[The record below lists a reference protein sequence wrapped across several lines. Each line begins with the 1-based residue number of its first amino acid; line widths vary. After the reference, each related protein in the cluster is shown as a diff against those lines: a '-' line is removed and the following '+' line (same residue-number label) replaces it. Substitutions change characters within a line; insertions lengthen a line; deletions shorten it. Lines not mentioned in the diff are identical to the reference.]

1 MPDQVLSCRQFTK
14 SFLMLGPYLRL
25 DQTDETR
32 YFFDCLS
39 VCVNLKVEAEH
50 REFWGWWL
58 TLVPSEAGFSYETGI
73 GLFSRDGI
81 WQNIEPAPGI
91 LEEVER
97 TREHFMTSLDK
108 LVAQWDLLLHPR
120 QNGRVKHLVEV

>member
-58 TLVPSEAGFSYETGI
+58 TLVSYN
-73 GLFSRDGI
+73 F
-81 WQNIEPAPGI
+81 
-91 LEEVER
+91 V
-97 TREHFMTSLDK
+97 
-108 LVAQWDLLLHPR
+108 
-120 QNGRVKHLVEV
+120 